1 MNLRFIPS
9 QERKEEM
16 IMKRK
21 TNVIKNAAGA
31 VKRSARVK
39 ATASMYETLWGSNPY
54 KDRGK
59 ARR

>member
-1 MNLRFIPS
+1 MR
-9 QERKEEM
+9 
-16 IMKRK
+16 RK

-39 ATASMYETLWGSNPY
+39 ATASMYEALWGNNPY